1 MAISPIGYTPH
12 FTGTAKT
19 DKGNEYQTT
28 NTGKIVGTSAGA
40 VLGGAN
46 IWRTSKVYNKVF
58 DKSMDAVKDS
68 LQDAMKEMGEGEA
81 SKLINTGK
89 KFGKGFVIAS
99 AAIGALLLTGV
110 GFFAGKVFDNKQ
122 NEKSAKAADKNAEE
136 LIANEQKS

>member
-28 NTGKIVGTSAGA
+28 NTGKIVGTGVGA

-46 IWRTSKVYNKVF
+46 IWRSNKLF
-58 DKSMDAVKDS
+58 KKSMDVI
-68 LQDAMKEMGEGEA
+68 KETIKEVGDEDLSNACKG
-81 SKLINTGK
+81 GK
-89 KFGKGFVIAS
+89 KVGKGFLIAC
-99 AAIGALLLTGV
+99 ATLGALLLTGI
-110 GFFAGKVFDNKQ
+110 GFLAGKVFDNMQ

-136 LIANEQKS
+136 LTENSQKS